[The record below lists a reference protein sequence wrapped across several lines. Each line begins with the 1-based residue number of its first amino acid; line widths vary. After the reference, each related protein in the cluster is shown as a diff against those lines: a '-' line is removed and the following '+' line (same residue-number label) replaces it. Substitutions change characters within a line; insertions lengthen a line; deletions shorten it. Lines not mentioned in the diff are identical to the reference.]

1 MRGRPRIRRFHR
13 QKGVTLCCVTS
24 SLQNLNSLRIF
35 NRILSS
41 TISNKNR
48 HKRLLAHYCAV
59 GSYIISCIK
68 KRQDK
73 NPECGNFRGR

>member
-48 HKRLLAHYCAV
+48 HKSIVAQRFAV

>member
-1 MRGRPRIRRFHR
+1 MRGRRRIHIFHR

-35 NRILSS
+35 NRILSN

-48 HKRLLAHYCAV
+48 HKNLVTQWFAV
-59 GSYIISCIK
+59 GSCIISCIWK
-68 KRQDK
+68 CQDK
-73 NPECGNFRGR
+73 NPERGNFREK